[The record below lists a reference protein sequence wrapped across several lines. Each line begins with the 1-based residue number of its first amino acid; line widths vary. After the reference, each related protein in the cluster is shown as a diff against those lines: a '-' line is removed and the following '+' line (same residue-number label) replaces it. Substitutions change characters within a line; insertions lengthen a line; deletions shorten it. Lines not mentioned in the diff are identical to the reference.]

1 MIRKELAVFLVVGT
15 STVVVDYA
23 TYMALLKWASMAV
36 DPAKGLGFL
45 TGTVYAYFANRI
57 GTFGH
62 QQHAAGSAKRFAL
75 LYALTLGANVLIN
88 AGVLRLL
95 GEWGMARQLAFF
107 MATGV
112 SATLNF
118 LGMKLYVFQAATPH
132 QAGT

>member
-1 MIRKELAVFLVVGT
+1 MIRKELPIFLVIGT
-15 STVVVDYA
+15 STVVMDYA
-23 TYMALLKWASMAV
+23 TYTVLLKWTAMAV

-57 GTFGH
+57 WTFGH
-62 QQHAAGSAKRFAL
+62 TQAARGSAWRFAQ

-95 GEWGMARQLAFF
+95 GTWTMVHQLAFF

-118 LGMKLYVFQAATPH
+118 LGMKLYVFQAAHLH
-132 QAGT
+132 QAET

>member
-1 MIRKELAVFLVVGT
+1 MIRKELAIFLVVGT

-23 TYMALLKWASMAV
+23 TYMALLRWASMTV
-36 DPAKGLGFL
+36 DPAKALGFL

-57 GTFGH
+57 WTFGH
-62 QQHAAGSAKRFAL
+62 HQHAAGSAQRFAL
-75 LYALTLGANVLIN
+75 LYAMTLGANVLIN

-95 GEWGMARQLAFF
+95 SEWSLARQLAFF
-107 MATGV
+107 VATGV

-118 LGMKLYVFQAATPH
+118 LGMKLYVFQAAKPH